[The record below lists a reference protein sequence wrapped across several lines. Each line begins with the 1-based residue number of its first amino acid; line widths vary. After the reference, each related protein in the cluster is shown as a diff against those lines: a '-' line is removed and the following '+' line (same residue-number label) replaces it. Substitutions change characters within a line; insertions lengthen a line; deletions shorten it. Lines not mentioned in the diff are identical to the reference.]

1 VGGREHDVS
10 LDESTGRWVKFTKP
24 AACGYTVTW
33 DSAGT
38 PYAARRALRVFLK
51 IAEKPQTR
59 LTHGAAAS

>member
-38 PYAARRALRVFLK
+38 PYAARRALRGFLK
-51 IAEKPQTR
+51 IAE
-59 LTHGAAAS
+59 